1 MERGWGGALNSRRA
15 EPHLMRPLFII
26 IFLFSFARLSAQDSI
41 ADPLQSYILS
51 LSNKVETEDRLVGNM
66 NPDSA
71 ANLPFGIVKE
81 IGATRYIV
89 CIDSAKYLNNSATMS
104 AYMAM
109 EFPGSTQKI
118 CFSAQNI
125 AFNPKGVMPGPNTK
139 LVLVSE
145 HRISLGPKITMV
157 LKPDGFN
164 YVEWDCNGFS
174 AVNLKGYFEFDPG
187 MIYPDP
193 ELMNPDSIVRA
204 MFQIHTNDI
213 HNMVVQTSIA
223 PFCVRGMD
231 GSSFSVADATA
242 DFSELANAPNMQFP
256 QGYNTSN
263 FNGDP
268 LLWTGFYMRNFTV
281 RLPKEL
287 SRDGQRPTISAQN
300 MVIDQSG
307 VSGIFNATNLFNTN
321 QGSMS
326 GWGFSVTTIGVTIIS
341 NHLNGAQMGGF
352 IRLPVSE
359 TDSLVYGCVISQN
372 PSTGSLDY
380 VFAIQPAGD
389 MKAQVLGGTLTLY
402 PTSSVQVIK
411 QNGKFRP
418 TATLNGKYSLA
429 DGNARV
435 KNLQFQNMVLA
446 SDAPIL
452 RSATFALVPDDHD
465 SSKMAGFHF
474 SINSIQFGLLN
485 NQPAIAFEVGVNF
498 SDGNALSIGATAGFK
513 VKTNTTTVA
522 NPAEGVGAT
531 KPKMNFDGVSINSI
545 GLDFESGPFTLV
557 GLIQFME
564 NDPVYGKGF
573 NGNINFTI
581 DKVMTAPAQA
591 SVWFGRVNNMRY
603 FYVDAAV
610 PITIPVGSNVAIYRF
625 MGGIYYHMSRALNT
639 PLENQLYT
647 NAFGTASQYA
657 PNPNI
662 GLGIK
667 AGVTIGSY
675 PLEKPCNGDA
685 ALEIAFNGNGGMSF
699 ISFTGNVF
707 FMTAINQRMNVNPN
721 SVPMVASLVMNYD
734 FQNDALHAALG
745 AQVHFPGVVGGGQ
758 ASLHFEPGLWYV
770 HIGRPQ
776 TRVNLT
782 VMNLFNLNAY
792 FETGQ
797 MIDPMPPPPPQ
808 VTSVVSANGLY
819 DQRDENALTAGGGLC
834 FGAGFNAGMDGE
846 FPITQNISVWYEIAA
861 GAGFDVMI
869 LNYGPNAHCQSSTSV
884 IGVNGWYSTG
894 QIYAFLQGGVG
905 VSGTAANQN
914 FNVTILSLSAAALL
928 QARLPNPTWVGGTVG
943 CDYDILGGV
952 VSGHVD
958 CAFSLGNQCNIIQ
971 Q

>member
-1 MERGWGGALNSRRA
+1 
-15 EPHLMRPLFII
+15 MRPLFII
-26 IFLFSFARLSAQDSI
+26 LFVFALARLSAQQDSI

-51 LSNKVETEDRLVGNM
+51 LSNKVETEDKLVGNM

-81 IGATRYIV
+81 IGTTRYVI
-89 CIDSAKYLNNSATMS
+89 CIDSAKYVSNAATMS

-109 EFPGSTQKI
+109 EFPGSQQKI

-193 ELMNPDSIVRA
+193 DNMVQDSVVRA
-204 MFQIHTNDI
+204 TFQIHTNDI
-213 HNMVVQTSIA
+213 HNMVVQTSMA

-231 GSSFSVADATA
+231 GTSFTVVDATA
-242 DFSELANAPNMQFP
+242 DFSELANAPNMAFP
-256 QGYNTSN
+256 QGYNMSN
-263 FNGDP
+263 YAGDP
-268 LLWTGFYMRNFTV
+268 LLWTGFYMRNFIV
-281 RLPKEL
+281 KLPKEL
-287 SRDGQRPTISAQN
+287 SRNGQRPTIAATN
-300 MVIDQSG
+300 LLIDQSG
-307 VSGIFNATNLFNTN
+307 VSGLFMGTNLFNLS

-326 GWGFSVTTIGVTIIS
+326 GWGFSVQAISVNIVS
-341 NHLNGAQMGGF
+341 NHINGATMAGF
-352 IRLPVSE
+352 VRLPVSE
-359 TDSLVYGCVISQN
+359 TDSLAYACSISQN
-372 PSTGSLDY
+372 NSTGSLDY
-380 VFAIQPAGD
+380 VFAITPAND

-429 DGNARV
+429 NNNARV
-435 KNLQFQNMVLA
+435 KNLEFQNMVLA

-452 RSATFALVPDDHD
+452 RSAIFALVPDDHD
-465 SSKMAGFHF
+465 SSKVAGFQF
-474 SINSIQFGLLN
+474 TINAVQFGLHGN
-485 NQPAIAFEVGVNF
+485 EPAISFNVGVNF
-498 SDGNALSIGATAGFK
+498 SDGNALSIGADAGFI
-513 VKTNTTTVA
+513 VKTSTSTVA

-531 KPKMNFDGVSINSI
+531 KPKMQFDGVMINNI
-545 GLDFESGPFTLV
+545 ALEFHSGPFTLD
-557 GLIQFME
+557 GLIQFRE
-564 NDPVYGKGF
+564 NDPTYGKGF
-573 NGNINFTI
+573 NGNISFTI
-581 DKVMTAPAQA
+581 DKVMNAPAQA

-610 PITIPVGSNVAIYRF
+610 PITIPIGTNVAIYRF
-625 MGGIYYHMSRALNT
+625 MGGIYYHMSRVSNQ
-639 PLENQLYT
+639 PLESQLYS
-647 NAFGTASQYA
+647 NAFGNANQYS
-657 PNPNI
+657 PNSNI

-675 PLEKPCNGDA
+675 PFEKPCNGDV
-685 ALEIAFNGNGGMSF
+685 ALEIAFNANGGMSF
-699 ISFTGNVF
+699 INFTGNVF
-707 FMTAINQRMNVNPN
+707 FMTSINQRMNVNPN
-721 SVPMVASLVMNYD
+721 SVPVVASIVMNYD

-745 AQVHFPGVVGGGQ
+745 ANVHFPGVNGSGQ

-782 VMNLFNLNAY
+782 VMNLATISAY

-797 MIDPMPPPPPQ
+797 MIDPMPPPPSQ
-808 VTSVVSANGLY
+808 VTSVVNMNGLN
-819 DQRDENALTAGGGLC
+819 DQRDEVALTNGGGVC
-834 FGAGFNAGMDGE
+834 FGASFNAGESDQYR
-846 FPITQNISVWYEIAA
+846 ITDNIDVFYSFGI
-861 GAGFDVMI
+861 GAGFDIMV
-869 LNYGPNAHCQSSTSV
+869 LNYGPNAHCQNSSAV
-884 IGVNGWYSTG
+884 VGINGWYSTG
-894 QIYAFLQGGVG
+894 QLYAYLQGAIGLTGEV
-905 VSGTAANQN
+905 ANQP

-928 QARLPNPTWVGGTVG
+928 QARLPNPTWVGGSVG

-958 CAFSLGNQCNIIQ
+958 CAFQLGNQCNIIQ

>member
-1 MERGWGGALNSRRA
+1 
-15 EPHLMRPLFII
+15 MRIPLFICAL
-26 IFLFSFARLSAQDSI
+26 LFSSLQLCAQLDSV

-51 LSNKVETEDRLVGNM
+51 LSNKVEAEDKLVGNM

-81 IGATRYIV
+81 IGATRYIICV
-89 CIDSAKYLNNSATMS
+89 DSAKYLTNSATMS

-157 LKPDGFN
+157 LKPDGYN

-193 ELMNPDSIVRA
+193 DNNAQDSVVKA

-213 HNMVVQTSIA
+213 HNMVVQTSMA

-231 GSSFSVADATA
+231 GISFTVTDATA
-242 DFSELANAPNMQFP
+242 DFSELSNAPNMIFP
-256 QGYNTSN
+256 QGYNMAN
-263 FNGDP
+263 YGDP
-268 LLWTGFYMRNFTV
+268 LMWTGFYMRNFIV
-281 RLPKEL
+281 KLPREL
-287 SRDGQRPTISAQN
+287 SRNGQRPMIAASN
-300 MVIDQSG
+300 LLIDQSG
-307 VSGIFNATNLFNTN
+307 VSGLFSATNLITLS

-326 GWGFSVTTIGVTIIS
+326 GWGFSVQTIGVNIIS
-341 NHLNGAQMGGF
+341 NHINGAAMAGYMQ
-352 IRLPVSE
+352 LPVSE
-359 TDSLVYGCVISQN
+359 VDSLAYACVISQN
-372 PSTGSLDY
+372 STTGSLDY
-380 VFAIQPAGD
+380 VFAITPANEI
-389 MKAQVLGGTLTLY
+389 KAEVLSGTLTLY
-402 PTSSVQVIK
+402 NTSSVQVVK

-418 TATLNGKYSLA
+418 TATLNGKYSLVSTY
-429 DGNARV
+429 ARV
-435 KNLQFQNMVLA
+435 KNLEFQNVVLG

-452 RSATFALVPDDHD
+452 RSGTFALVPETPD
-465 SSKMAGFHF
+465 SNKMAGFDF
-474 SINSIQFGLLN
+474 TINAVQVGMYG
-485 NQPAIAFEVGVNF
+485 NQPAISFNVGVNF
-498 SDGNALSIGATAGFK
+498 SDANALSIGAAAGFI
-513 VKTNTTTVA
+513 VKTSTTTVA

-531 KPKMNFDGVSINSI
+531 KPKMHFDGVNINSI
-545 GLDFESGPFTLV
+545 AMAFHSGPFDLD
-557 GLIQFME
+557 GLIQFRE

-573 NGNINFTI
+573 NGNISFTI
-581 DKVMTAPAQA
+581 DKVMNAPAQA
-591 SVWFGRVNNMRY
+591 SVWFGRVNGMRY

-610 PITIPVGSNVAIYRF
+610 PITVPVGTNVAIYRF
-625 MGGIYYHMSRALNT
+625 MGGIYYHMSRVSNV
-639 PLENQLYT
+639 PLENQLYS
-647 NAFGTASQYA
+647 NAFGNANQYT
-657 PNPNI
+657 PNNTV
-662 GLGIK
+662 GLGIR

-675 PLEKPCNGDA
+675 PLEKPCNGDV
-685 ALEIAFNGNGGMSF
+685 ALEIAFNGNGGMSY

-707 FMTAINQRMNVNPN
+707 FMTSINQRMNVNPN
-721 SVPMVASLVMNYD
+721 NVPVVASMVMQYD

-745 AQVHFPGVVGGGQ
+745 ANVHFPGVTGNGQ

-776 TRVNLT
+776 TRINLSVLSLAT
-782 VMNLFNLNAY
+782 LSAY

-797 MIDPMPPPPPQ
+797 MIDPMPPPPSQ
-808 VTSVVSANGLY
+808 VTSVVNMNGLY
-819 DQRDENALTAGGGLC
+819 DQRDENALNAGGGVC
-834 FGAGFNAGMDGE
+834 FGASFNAGKSDQYN
-846 FPITQNISVWYEIAA
+846 ITNNVAVFYSFGI
-861 GAGFDVMI
+861 GAGFDIMV
-869 LNYGPNAHCQSSTSV
+869 LNYGPNAHCQNSSAV
-884 IGVNGWYSTG
+884 VGINGWYSTG
-894 QIYAFLQGGVG
+894 QLYAYLQGAIGLTGEV
-905 VSGTAANQN
+905 ANQN

-928 QARLPNPTWVGGTVG
+928 QARLPNPTWVGGSVG

-958 CAFSLGNQCNIIQ
+958 CAFQLGNQCNIIQ

>member
-1 MERGWGGALNSRRA
+1 
-15 EPHLMRPLFII
+15 MRPLII
-26 IFLFSFARLSAQDSI
+26 CLLVFAHMRLTAQQDSI

-51 LSNKVETEDRLVGNM
+51 LSNKVETENKLVGNM

-81 IGATRYIV
+81 IGATRYII
-89 CIDSAKYLNNSATMS
+89 CIDSAKYLSNAAFMS

-109 EFPGSTQKI
+109 EFPGSQQKI

-157 LKPDGFN
+157 LKPDGYN

-193 ELMNPDSIVRA
+193 ENAVQDSVVRA
-204 MFQIHTNDI
+204 TFQIRTNDI
-213 HNMVVQTSIA
+213 HNMVVQTSMA
-223 PFCVRGMD
+223 PFCVRGME
-231 GSSFSVADATA
+231 GMSFTVVDATA
-242 DFSELANAPNMQFP
+242 DFSELANAPNMIFP
-256 QGYNTSN
+256 QGYNLSN
-263 FNGDP
+263 YAGDP
-268 LLWTGFYMRNFTV
+268 LLWTGFYMRNFIV
-281 RLPKEL
+281 KLPKEL
-287 SRDGQRPTISAQN
+287 SRNGQRPFVAATN
-300 MVIDQSG
+300 LLIDQSG
-307 VSGIFNATNLFNTN
+307 VSGLFSANNLITLS

-326 GWGFSVTTIGVTIIS
+326 GWGFSVQTIGINIVS
-341 NHLNGAQMGGF
+341 NHLNGAAMAGY

-359 TDSLVYGCVISQN
+359 TDSLAYACVISQN
-372 PSTGSLDY
+372 NSTGSLDY
-380 VFAIQPAGD
+380 VFAITPAND

-402 PTSSVQVIK
+402 STSSVQVVK

-429 DGNARV
+429 HNNARV
-435 KNLQFQNMVLA
+435 KNLEFQNMVLA

-452 RSATFALVPDDHD
+452 RSAIFALVPESPD
-465 SSKMAGFHF
+465 SSKMAGFQF
-474 SINSIQFGLLN
+474 SINTIQFGLYGN
-485 NQPAIAFEVGVNF
+485 EPAISFNVGVNF
-498 SDGNALSIGATAGFK
+498 SDGNALSIGADAGFI
-513 VKTNTTTVA
+513 VKTSTITVA
-522 NPAEGVGAT
+522 NPAEGAGAT
-531 KPKMNFDGVSINSI
+531 KLKMQFDGVAINNI
-545 GLDFESGPFTLV
+545 ALDFHSGPFTLD
-557 GLIQFME
+557 GLIQFRE
-564 NDPVYGKGF
+564 NDPIYGKGF
-573 NGNINFTI
+573 NGNIQFTI
-581 DKVMTAPAQA
+581 DKVMNAPAQA
-591 SVWFGRVNNMRY
+591 GVWFGRVNNMRY

-610 PITIPVGSNVAIYRF
+610 PVTIPIGTNVAIYRF
-625 MGGIYYHMSRALNT
+625 MGGIYYHMSRAGNV
-639 PLENQLYT
+639 PLENQLYS
-647 NAFGTASQYA
+647 NAFGNANQYT
-657 PNPNI
+657 PDSNM

-685 ALEIAFNGNGGMSF
+685 ALEIAFNANGGMSF
-699 ISFTGNVF
+699 INFTGNVF
-707 FMTAINQRMNVNPN
+707 FMTSINQRMNVNPN
-721 SVPMVASLVMNYD
+721 NVPVVASIIMNYD

-745 AQVHFPGVVGGGQ
+745 ANVHFPGVNGSGQ

-776 TRVNLT
+776 TRVTLSVLNLAT
-782 VMNLFNLNAY
+782 IGAY

-808 VTSVVSANGLY
+808 VTSVVNMNGLY
-819 DQRDENALTAGGGLC
+819 DQRDENALTAGGGVC
-834 FGAGFNAGMDGE
+834 FGASFNAGDADQ
-846 FPITQNISVWYEIAA
+846 FAITENVAVYYSFGI
-861 GAGFDVMI
+861 GAGFDIMV
-869 LNYGPNAHCQSSTSV
+869 LNYGPNAHCQSSSAV
-884 IGVNGWYSTG
+884 VGINGWYATG
-894 QIYAFLQGGVG
+894 QLYAYLQGAIGLTGEV
-905 VSGTAANQN
+905 ANQP

-928 QARLPNPTWVGGTVG
+928 QARLPNPTWVGGSVG

-958 CAFSLGNQCNIIQ
+958 CAFQLGNQCNIIQ

>member
-1 MERGWGGALNSRRA
+1 
-15 EPHLMRPLFII
+15 MRPLTII
-26 IFLFSFARLSAQDSI
+26 IFLFAILRLSAQQDSI

-51 LSNKVETEDRLVGNM
+51 LSNKVETEDKLVGNM

-89 CIDSAKYLNNSATMS
+89 CIDSAKYVSNAATMS

-109 EFPGSTQKI
+109 EFPGSQQKI

-157 LKPDGFN
+157 LKPDGQN

-193 ELMNPDSIVRA
+193 DNMVQDSVVRA
-204 MFQIHTNDI
+204 TFQIHTNDI
-213 HNMVVQTSIA
+213 HNMVVQTSMA

-231 GSSFSVADATA
+231 GTSFTVVDATA
-242 DFSELANAPNMQFP
+242 DFSELSNAPNMTFP
-256 QGYNTSN
+256 QGYNMSN
-263 FNGDP
+263 YGGDP
-268 LLWTGFYMRNFTV
+268 LLWTGFYMRNFIV
-281 RLPKEL
+281 KLPREL
-287 SRDGQRPTISAQN
+287 SRNGQRPTIAATN
-300 MVIDQSG
+300 LLIDQSG
-307 VSGIFNATNLFNTN
+307 VSGYFSATNLIALS

-326 GWGFSVTTIGVTIIS
+326 GWGFSVQVIGVNVVS
-341 NHLNGAQMGGF
+341 NHINGAQMAGYV
-352 IRLPVSE
+352 RLPVSE
-359 TDSLVYGCVISQN
+359 TDSLAYACSITQN
-372 PSTGSLDY
+372 NSTGSLDY
-380 VFAIQPAGD
+380 VFAITPTTN

-402 PTSSVQVIK
+402 TTSSVQVVK

-429 DGNARV
+429 NNNARV
-435 KNLQFQNMVLA
+435 KNLEFQNMVLA

-452 RSATFALVPDDHD
+452 RSATFALVPEDPDT
-465 SSKMAGFHF
+465 SKMAGFQF
-474 SINSIQFGLLN
+474 NINSVQFGLHGN
-485 NQPAIAFEVGVNF
+485 EPAISFEVGVNF
-498 SDGNALSIGATAGFK
+498 SEGNALSIGAEAGFI
-513 VKTNTTTVA
+513 VKTSTTTVA

-531 KPKMNFDGVSINSI
+531 KPKMQFDGVMINNI
-545 GLDFESGPFTLV
+545 ALDFHSGPFTLD
-557 GLIQFME
+557 GLIQFRE
-564 NDPVYGKGF
+564 NDPIYGKGF
-573 NGNINFTI
+573 NGNISFTI
-581 DKVMTAPAQA
+581 DSVMPAPVQA

-610 PITIPVGSNVAIYRF
+610 PITVPIGGNVAIYRF
-625 MGGIYYHMSRALNT
+625 MGGIYYHMSRASNQ
-639 PLENQLYT
+639 PLESQLYS
-647 NAFGTASQYA
+647 NAFGNANQYT
-657 PNPNI
+657 PNNTI

-675 PLEKPCNGDA
+675 PSEKPCNGDL
-685 ALEIAFNGNGGMSF
+685 ALEIAFNANGGMSF
-699 ISFTGNVF
+699 INFTGNVF
-707 FMTAINQRMNVNPN
+707 FMTSINQRMNVNPN
-721 SVPMVASLVMNYD
+721 NVPVVASIVMNYD
-734 FQNDALHAALG
+734 FQNNALHAALG
-745 AQVHFPGVVGGGQ
+745 ANVHFPGVNGSGQ

-782 VMNLFNLNAY
+782 VMNLATISAY
-792 FETGQ
+792 FQTGQ
-797 MIDPMPPPPPQ
+797 MIDPMPPPPSQ
-808 VTSVVSANGLY
+808 VTSVVNMNGLN
-819 DQRDENALTAGGGLC
+819 DQRDEVALTNGGGVC
-834 FGAGFNAGMDGE
+834 FGASFNAGESDE
-846 FPITQNISVWYEIAA
+846 FPITNNIDVYYSFGI
-861 GAGFDVMI
+861 GAGFDIMV
-869 LNYGPNAHCQSSTSV
+869 LNYGPNAHCQNSSAV
-884 IGVNGWYSTG
+884 VGINGWYSTG
-894 QIYAFLQGGVG
+894 QLYAYLQGAIGLTGEV
-905 VSGTAANQN
+905 ANQP

-943 CDYDILGGV
+943 CDYDILGGL

-958 CAFSLGNQCNIIQ
+958 CAFQLGNQCNIIQ

>member
-1 MERGWGGALNSRRA
+1 
-15 EPHLMRPLFII
+15 MRLPLLIGV
-26 IFLFSFARLSAQDSI
+26 FLFACVKLSAQVDSV

-81 IGATRYIV
+81 IGATRYVICV
-89 CIDSAKYLNNSATMS
+89 DSAKYLPNAATMS

-109 EFPGSTQKI
+109 EFPGAQQKI

-125 AFNPKGVMPGPNTK
+125 AFNPRGVMPGPNTK

-193 ELMNPDSIVRA
+193 DFPAADSVVRA

-213 HNMVVQTSIA
+213 HNFVVQTSIA
-223 PFCVRGMD
+223 PFCVRGME
-231 GSSFSVADATA
+231 GMSFTVVDATA
-242 DFSELANAPNMQFP
+242 DFSELSNAPAMIFP
-256 QGYNTSN
+256 QGYSLSN
-263 FNGDP
+263 YMGDP
-268 LLWTGFYMRNFTV
+268 LMWTGFYMRNFTV
-281 RLPKEL
+281 KLPKEL
-287 SRDGQRPTISAQN
+287 SRNGQRPTITAQN
-300 MVIDQSG
+300 MIIDHSG
-307 VSGIFNATNLFNTN
+307 VSGIFSATDLFTLS

-326 GWGFSVTTIGVTIIS
+326 GWGFSVTTIGMNIVS
-341 NHLNGAQMGGF
+341 NHLNGATMAGYM
-352 IRLPVSE
+352 RLPVSE
-359 TDSLVYGCVISQN
+359 TDSLAYGCVISQN
-372 PSTGSLDY
+372 TSTGSLDY
-380 VFAIQPAGD
+380 VFAITPANE

-402 PTSSVQVIK
+402 NTSSVQVIK

-429 DGNARV
+429 DNNARV
-435 KNLQFQNMVLA
+435 KNLQFQQMVLA

-465 SSKMAGFHF
+465 SSKVAGFHF
-474 SINSIQFGLLN
+474 TINSVQFGLLGN
-485 NQPAIAFEVGVNF
+485 EPAIAFNVGVNF
-498 SDGNALSIGATAGFK
+498 SDGNALSIGASAGFK
-513 VKTNTTTVA
+513 VKTVTVTVA
-522 NPAEGVGAT
+522 NPAEGAGAT
-531 KPKMNFDGVSINSI
+531 KPKMQFDGVSVNSI
-545 GLDFESGPFTLV
+545 VLNFQSGPFSLT

-581 DKVMTAPAQA
+581 DRVMTAPAQA
-591 SVWFGRVNNMRY
+591 SVWFGRVNGMRY

-610 PITIPVGSNVAIYRF
+610 PITIPVGTNVAIYRF
-625 MGGIYYHMSRALNT
+625 MGGIYYHMSRTGNV
-639 PLENQLYT
+639 PLENQLYS
-647 NAFGTASQYA
+647 NAFGTANQYA
-657 PNPNI
+657 PDANV

-685 ALEIAFNGNGGMSF
+685 ALEVAFNGNGGMSF

-707 FMTAINQRMNVNPN
+707 FMTSINQRMNVNPN
-721 SVPMVASLVMNYD
+721 NVPMVASMIMQYD

-745 AQVHFPGVVGGGQ
+745 ANVHFPGVTGSGQ
-758 ASLHFEPGLWYV
+758 ASLHFEPALWYV
-770 HIGRPQ
+770 HVGRPQ

-782 VMNLFNLNAY
+782 VINLLNMSAY

-797 MIDPMPPPPPQ
+797 LIDPMPSPPSQ

-819 DQRDENALTAGGGLC
+819 DQRDENALTAGGGLA
-834 FGAGFNAGMDGE
+834 FGAAFNTGMGGE
-846 FPITQNISVWYEIAA
+846 FGLGDFEIYYSVTA
-861 GAGFDVMI
+861 GAGFDIMI
-869 LNYGPNAHCQSSTSV
+869 LNYGANAHCQNSSV
-884 IGVNGWYSTG
+884 VVGLNGWYSTG
-894 QIYAFLQGGVG
+894 QIYAYLQGVVG
-905 VSGTAANQN
+905 ISGEVMNQS
-914 FNVTILSLSAAALL
+914 FNVTILSLSAAAIL
-928 QARLPNPTWVGGTVG
+928 QARLPNPTWIGGSVG

-958 CAFSLGNQCNIIQ
+958 CAFSVGNQCTIIQ

>member
-1 MERGWGGALNSRRA
+1 
-15 EPHLMRPLFII
+15 MRPLFI
-26 IFLFSFARLSAQDSI
+26 FLFISAFLRLSAQQDSI

-51 LSNKVETEDRLVGNM
+51 LSNKVETEDKLVGNM

-81 IGATRYIV
+81 IGSTRYIV
-89 CIDSAKYLNNSATMS
+89 CIDSAKYVSNAATMS

-109 EFPGSTQKI
+109 EFPGSQQKI

-193 ELMNPDSIVRA
+193 ENIVQDSLVRA
-204 MFQIHTNDI
+204 TFQIHTNDI
-213 HNMVVQTSIA
+213 HNMVVQTSMA
-223 PFCVRGMD
+223 PFCVRGME
-231 GSSFSVADATA
+231 GMSFTVVDATA
-242 DFSELANAPNMQFP
+242 DFSELANAPSMIFP
-256 QGYNTSN
+256 QGYNMSN
-263 FNGDP
+263 YVDP
-268 LLWTGFYMRNFTV
+268 MMWTGFYMRNFIV
-281 RLPKEL
+281 KLPKEL
-287 SRDGQRPTISAQN
+287 SRNGERPAIAASN
-300 MVIDQSG
+300 LLIDQSG
-307 VSGIFNATNLFNTN
+307 VSGLFSATNLITLS

-326 GWGFSVTTIGVTIIS
+326 GWGFSVQTIGVNIIS
-341 NHLNGAQMGGF
+341 NHFNGCAMAGY

-359 TDSLVYGCVISQN
+359 TDSLAYACVISQN
-372 PSTGSLDY
+372 SSTGGIDY
-380 VFAIQPAGD
+380 VFSISPAAD
-389 MKAQVLGGTLTLY
+389 MKAEVLGGTLTLY
-402 PTSSVQVIK
+402 PTSSVQVVK

-429 DGNARV
+429 NNNARV

-446 SDAPIL
+446 SDAPIM
-452 RSATFALVPDDHD
+452 RSAIFSLVPEEPDT
-465 SSKMAGFHF
+465 SNMAGFHF
-474 SINSIQFGLLN
+474 SINSIQFGLLGN
-485 NQPAIAFEVGVNF
+485 EPAIAFEVGVNF
-498 SDGNALSIGATAGFK
+498 SDGNALSIGAAAGFI
-513 VKTNTTTVA
+513 VKTSTTTVA

-531 KPKMNFDGVSINSI
+531 KPKMQFDGVMINSI
-545 GLDFESGPFTLV
+545 ALDFHSGPFTLD
-557 GLIQFME
+557 GLIQFRE
-564 NDPVYGKGF
+564 NDPIYGKGF

-581 DKVMTAPAQA
+581 DKVMSAPAQA

-603 FYVDAAV
+603 FYVDAAIPITV
-610 PITIPVGSNVAIYRF
+610 PIGTNVAIYRF
-625 MGGIYYHMSRALNT
+625 MGGIYYHMSRSGNT
-639 PLENQLYT
+639 SLESQLYS
-647 NAFGTASQYA
+647 NAFGNASQYV
-657 PNPNI
+657 PNSTI

-675 PLEKPCNGDA
+675 PFEKPCNGDV
-685 ALEIAFNGNGGMSF
+685 ALEIAFNANGGMSF
-699 ISFTGNVF
+699 INFTGNVF

-721 SVPMVASLVMNYD
+721 NVPVVASIVMNYD

-745 AQVHFPGVVGGGQ
+745 ANVHFPGVTGSGQ

-776 TRVNLT
+776 TRVTLT
-782 VMNLFNLNAY
+782 VMNLATITAY

-797 MIDPMPPPPPQ
+797 MIDPMPPPPSQ
-808 VTSVVSANGLY
+808 VSSVVNMNGLN
-819 DQRDENALTAGGGLC
+819 DQRDEVALDAGGGVC
-834 FGAGFNAGMDGE
+834 FGASFNAGESDE
-846 FPITQNISVWYEIAA
+846 FDITENIEVYYSFGI
-861 GAGFDVMI
+861 GAGFDIMV
-869 LNYGPNAHCQSSTSV
+869 LNYGPNAHCQNSSAV
-884 IGVNGWYSTG
+884 VGINGWYSTG
-894 QIYAFLQGGVG
+894 QLYAYLQGAIGLQGQV
-905 VSGTAANQN
+905 ANQN

-928 QARLPNPTWVGGTVG
+928 QARLPNPTWVGGSVG
-943 CDYDILGGV
+943 CDYDILGGLL
-952 VSGHVD
+952 SGHVD
-958 CAFSLGNQCNIIQ
+958 CAFSLGTQCNIIQ